1 MKRLLPILLCSLLL
15 SGLRNATAQEASKT
29 WTLQECLDYA
39 YQNNIQVRQSRN
51 NQLSGIEDTK
61 QAKAALFPS
70 LVASTTQSYTNYPS
84 SEVTDNNSYTGT
96 YGITAGMTIFEG
108 GKLRT
113 EVKRQKVQ
121 NQMDA
126 LSVEESVNDIRIA
139 IVQAYMQCLYA
150 ADAVRINRSTAEAS
164 KAQRDR
170 AEEMLRTGSIS
181 RVDFAQLQSQY
192 SSDEYQIVVAGS
204 TLDNYKLQLKQLL
217 ELDIMEEMNPAVPG
231 VKEENV
237 LKALPPKNEVYETAL
252 KVMPQIR
259 RGELGIEA
267 AKLEEKSARAGFFP
281 SISGGWNFSE
291 EHFMENTKSWL
302 SQGKLRVGWGE
313 IGNQTIPAGAYLSQ
327 YSNGHPSMWYAQY
340 YMFGN
345 TNPTLFAS
353 RSQVGNPNLK
363 WETTRQLDLGLDLAF
378 LEGSLRFT
386 FDYYSRDTKDML
398 VQVPNPA
405 SMGFPN
411 TPWVNAGSISNK
423 GFEVSIGYDGKVGN
437 DFKYH
442 INGNVSTYKN
452 KIKDLGSEANIPGK
466 EVHLGY
472 YTYTMTE
479 VGKPLGYYYGYKT
492 DGVFQTQQEIDNYQN
507 NGQVVMPNAKPGDL
521 KFVDLNKDGKLGDED
536 RTMIGNPHPD
546 FTFGL
551 TLGAEYKGFDFS
563 AFFQGSVGNDLLN
576 IVKYDIYGGVGWYNA
591 PKDILTTFWNGPG
604 STNENFAIDA
614 DSRLNREMSEW
625 YVEDGSYVRLKNLTI
640 GYTLPSSITR
650 KITLNNLRIFVAA
663 QNLFTITG
671 YSGLD
676 PEIGEFNQNP
686 IYKGIDMGYYPQ
698 ARTFMFGISMK
709 L

>member
-70 LVASTTQSYTNYPS
+70 LVAATTQSYTNYPS

-281 SISGGWNFSE
+281 SIS
-291 EHFMENTKSWL
+291 L
-302 SQGKLRVGWGE
+302 SASVGTGHM
-313 IGNQTIPAGAYLSQ
+313 
-327 YSNGHPSMWYAQY
+327 SN
-340 YMFGN
+340 
-345 TNPTLFAS
+345 
-353 RSQVGNPNLK
+353 
-363 WETTRQLDLGLDLAF
+363 
-378 LEGSLRFT
+378 
-386 FDYYSRDTKDML
+386 
-398 VQVPNPA
+398 
-405 SMGFPN
+405 
-411 TPWVNAGSISNK
+411 
-423 GFEVSIGYDGKVGN
+423 N
-437 DFKYH
+437 DFESGSQ
-442 INGNVSTYKN
+442 IWNRFNENV
-452 KIKDLGSEANIPGK
+452 
-466 EVHLGY
+466 
-472 YTYTMTE
+472 
-479 VGKPLGYYYGYKT
+479 
-492 DGVFQTQQEIDNYQN
+492 
-507 NGQVVMPNAKPGDL
+507 
-521 KFVDLNKDGKLGDED
+521 
-536 RTMIGNPHPD
+536 
-546 FTFGL
+546 GL
-551 TLGAEYKGFDFS
+551 TLNIPIFSNRKNRTAVNKAKIALNDSYLEWTSLQKELLRNVESAYLDAVSAQAQYLSAREKEKYARESYELTSEQFRVGVKNTVELITAQNEYS
-563 AFFQGSVGNDLLN
+563 AAQQQVLQAKYLTLLSIELLN
-576 IVKYDIYGGVGWYNA
+576 IYQGLPASDIY
-591 PKDILTTFWNGPG
+591 
-604 STNENFAIDA
+604 
-614 DSRLNREMSEW
+614 
-625 YVEDGSYVRLKNLTI
+625 
-640 GYTLPSSITR
+640 
-650 KITLNNLRIFVAA
+650 
-663 QNLFTITG
+663 
-671 YSGLD
+671 
-676 PEIGEFNQNP
+676 
-686 IYKGIDMGYYPQ
+686 
-698 ARTFMFGISMK
+698 
-709 L
+709 

>member
-267 AKLEEKSARAGFFP
+267 AKLEEKSVRAGFFP
-281 SISGGWNFSE
+281 SIS
-291 EHFMENTKSWL
+291 L
-302 SQGKLRVGWGE
+302 SASVGTGHM
-313 IGNQTIPAGAYLSQ
+313 
-327 YSNGHPSMWYAQY
+327 SN
-340 YMFGN
+340 
-345 TNPTLFAS
+345 
-353 RSQVGNPNLK
+353 
-363 WETTRQLDLGLDLAF
+363 
-378 LEGSLRFT
+378 
-386 FDYYSRDTKDML
+386 
-398 VQVPNPA
+398 
-405 SMGFPN
+405 
-411 TPWVNAGSISNK
+411 
-423 GFEVSIGYDGKVGN
+423 N
-437 DFKYH
+437 DFESGSQ
-442 INGNVSTYKN
+442 IWNRFNENV
-452 KIKDLGSEANIPGK
+452 
-466 EVHLGY
+466 
-472 YTYTMTE
+472 
-479 VGKPLGYYYGYKT
+479 
-492 DGVFQTQQEIDNYQN
+492 
-507 NGQVVMPNAKPGDL
+507 
-521 KFVDLNKDGKLGDED
+521 
-536 RTMIGNPHPD
+536 
-546 FTFGL
+546 GL
-551 TLGAEYKGFDFS
+551 TLNIPIFSNRKNRTAVNKAKIALNDSYLEWTSLQKELLRNVESAYLDAVSAQAQYLSAREKEKYARESYELTSEQFRVGVKNTVELITAQNEYS
-563 AFFQGSVGNDLLN
+563 AAQQQVLQAKYLTLLSIELLN
-576 IVKYDIYGGVGWYNA
+576 IYQGLPASDIY
-591 PKDILTTFWNGPG
+591 
-604 STNENFAIDA
+604 
-614 DSRLNREMSEW
+614 
-625 YVEDGSYVRLKNLTI
+625 
-640 GYTLPSSITR
+640 
-650 KITLNNLRIFVAA
+650 
-663 QNLFTITG
+663 
-671 YSGLD
+671 
-676 PEIGEFNQNP
+676 
-686 IYKGIDMGYYPQ
+686 
-698 ARTFMFGISMK
+698 
-709 L
+709 

>member
-281 SISGGWNFSE
+281 SIS
-291 EHFMENTKSWL
+291 L
-302 SQGKLRVGWGE
+302 SASVGTGHM
-313 IGNQTIPAGAYLSQ
+313 
-327 YSNGHPSMWYAQY
+327 SN
-340 YMFGN
+340 
-345 TNPTLFAS
+345 
-353 RSQVGNPNLK
+353 
-363 WETTRQLDLGLDLAF
+363 
-378 LEGSLRFT
+378 
-386 FDYYSRDTKDML
+386 
-398 VQVPNPA
+398 
-405 SMGFPN
+405 
-411 TPWVNAGSISNK
+411 
-423 GFEVSIGYDGKVGN
+423 N
-437 DFKYH
+437 DFESGSQ
-442 INGNVSTYKN
+442 IWNRFNENV
-452 KIKDLGSEANIPGK
+452 
-466 EVHLGY
+466 
-472 YTYTMTE
+472 
-479 VGKPLGYYYGYKT
+479 
-492 DGVFQTQQEIDNYQN
+492 
-507 NGQVVMPNAKPGDL
+507 
-521 KFVDLNKDGKLGDED
+521 
-536 RTMIGNPHPD
+536 
-546 FTFGL
+546 GL
-551 TLGAEYKGFDFS
+551 TLNIPIFSNRKNRTAVNKAKIALNDSYLEWTSLQKELLRNVESAYLDAVSAPAKYLSARAKEKYARESYELTSEQFRVGVKNTVELITAQNEYS
-563 AFFQGSVGNDLLN
+563 AAQQQVLQAKYLTLLSIELLN
-576 IVKYDIYGGVGWYNA
+576 IYQGLPASDIY
-591 PKDILTTFWNGPG
+591 
-604 STNENFAIDA
+604 
-614 DSRLNREMSEW
+614 
-625 YVEDGSYVRLKNLTI
+625 
-640 GYTLPSSITR
+640 
-650 KITLNNLRIFVAA
+650 
-663 QNLFTITG
+663 
-671 YSGLD
+671 
-676 PEIGEFNQNP
+676 
-686 IYKGIDMGYYPQ
+686 
-698 ARTFMFGISMK
+698 
-709 L
+709 

>member
-237 LKALPPKNEVYETAL
+237 LKALPPKNEAYETAL

-281 SISGGWNFSE
+281 SIS
-291 EHFMENTKSWL
+291 L
-302 SQGKLRVGWGE
+302 SASVGTGHM
-313 IGNQTIPAGAYLSQ
+313 
-327 YSNGHPSMWYAQY
+327 SN
-340 YMFGN
+340 
-345 TNPTLFAS
+345 
-353 RSQVGNPNLK
+353 
-363 WETTRQLDLGLDLAF
+363 
-378 LEGSLRFT
+378 
-386 FDYYSRDTKDML
+386 
-398 VQVPNPA
+398 
-405 SMGFPN
+405 
-411 TPWVNAGSISNK
+411 
-423 GFEVSIGYDGKVGN
+423 N
-437 DFKYH
+437 DFESGSQ
-442 INGNVSTYKN
+442 IWNRFNENV
-452 KIKDLGSEANIPGK
+452 
-466 EVHLGY
+466 
-472 YTYTMTE
+472 
-479 VGKPLGYYYGYKT
+479 
-492 DGVFQTQQEIDNYQN
+492 
-507 NGQVVMPNAKPGDL
+507 
-521 KFVDLNKDGKLGDED
+521 
-536 RTMIGNPHPD
+536 
-546 FTFGL
+546 GL
-551 TLGAEYKGFDFS
+551 TLNIPIFSNRKNRTAVNKAKIALNDSYLEWTSLQKELLRNVESAYLDAVSAQAQYLSAREKEKYARESYELTSEQFRVGVKNTVELITAQNEYS
-563 AFFQGSVGNDLLN
+563 AAQQQVLQAKYLTLLSIELLN
-576 IVKYDIYGGVGWYNA
+576 IYQGLPASDIY
-591 PKDILTTFWNGPG
+591 
-604 STNENFAIDA
+604 
-614 DSRLNREMSEW
+614 
-625 YVEDGSYVRLKNLTI
+625 
-640 GYTLPSSITR
+640 
-650 KITLNNLRIFVAA
+650 
-663 QNLFTITG
+663 
-671 YSGLD
+671 
-676 PEIGEFNQNP
+676 
-686 IYKGIDMGYYPQ
+686 
-698 ARTFMFGISMK
+698 
-709 L
+709 

>member
-150 ADAVRINRSTAEAS
+150 ADGVRINRNTAEAS

-267 AKLEEKSARAGFFP
+267 AKLEEKSARAGFLP
-281 SISGGWNFSE
+281 SIS
-291 EHFMENTKSWL
+291 L
-302 SQGKLRVGWGE
+302 SASVGTGHM
-313 IGNQTIPAGAYLSQ
+313 
-327 YSNGHPSMWYAQY
+327 SN
-340 YMFGN
+340 
-345 TNPTLFAS
+345 
-353 RSQVGNPNLK
+353 
-363 WETTRQLDLGLDLAF
+363 
-378 LEGSLRFT
+378 
-386 FDYYSRDTKDML
+386 
-398 VQVPNPA
+398 
-405 SMGFPN
+405 
-411 TPWVNAGSISNK
+411 
-423 GFEVSIGYDGKVGN
+423 N
-437 DFKYH
+437 DFESGSQ
-442 INGNVSTYKN
+442 IWNRFNENV
-452 KIKDLGSEANIPGK
+452 
-466 EVHLGY
+466 
-472 YTYTMTE
+472 
-479 VGKPLGYYYGYKT
+479 
-492 DGVFQTQQEIDNYQN
+492 
-507 NGQVVMPNAKPGDL
+507 
-521 KFVDLNKDGKLGDED
+521 
-536 RTMIGNPHPD
+536 
-546 FTFGL
+546 GL
-551 TLGAEYKGFDFS
+551 TLNIPIFSNRKNRTAVNKAKIALNDSYLEWTSLQKELLRNVESAYLDAVSAQAQYLSAREKEKYARESYELTSEQFRVGVKNTVELITAQNEYS
-563 AFFQGSVGNDLLN
+563 AAQQQVLQAKYLTLLSIELLN
-576 IVKYDIYGGVGWYNA
+576 IYQGLPASDIY
-591 PKDILTTFWNGPG
+591 
-604 STNENFAIDA
+604 
-614 DSRLNREMSEW
+614 
-625 YVEDGSYVRLKNLTI
+625 
-640 GYTLPSSITR
+640 
-650 KITLNNLRIFVAA
+650 
-663 QNLFTITG
+663 
-671 YSGLD
+671 
-676 PEIGEFNQNP
+676 
-686 IYKGIDMGYYPQ
+686 
-698 ARTFMFGISMK
+698 
-709 L
+709 

>member
-170 AEEMLRTGSIS
+170 AEEMLRAGSIS

-192 SSDEYQIVVAGS
+192 SSDEYQVVVASS

-237 LKALPPKNEVYETAL
+237 LKALPSKDEVYATAL

-281 SISGGWNFSE
+281 SIS
-291 EHFMENTKSWL
+291 L
-302 SQGKLRVGWGE
+302 SASVGTGHM
-313 IGNQTIPAGAYLSQ
+313 
-327 YSNGHPSMWYAQY
+327 SN
-340 YMFGN
+340 
-345 TNPTLFAS
+345 
-353 RSQVGNPNLK
+353 
-363 WETTRQLDLGLDLAF
+363 
-378 LEGSLRFT
+378 
-386 FDYYSRDTKDML
+386 
-398 VQVPNPA
+398 
-405 SMGFPN
+405 
-411 TPWVNAGSISNK
+411 
-423 GFEVSIGYDGKVGN
+423 N
-437 DFKYH
+437 DFESGSQ
-442 INGNVSTYKN
+442 IWNRFNENV
-452 KIKDLGSEANIPGK
+452 
-466 EVHLGY
+466 
-472 YTYTMTE
+472 
-479 VGKPLGYYYGYKT
+479 
-492 DGVFQTQQEIDNYQN
+492 
-507 NGQVVMPNAKPGDL
+507 
-521 KFVDLNKDGKLGDED
+521 
-536 RTMIGNPHPD
+536 
-546 FTFGL
+546 GL
-551 TLGAEYKGFDFS
+551 TLNIPIFSNRKNRTAVNKAKIALNDSYLEWTSLQKELLRNVESAYLDAVSAQAQYLSAREKEKYARESYELTSEQFRVGVKNTVELITAQNEYS
-563 AFFQGSVGNDLLN
+563 AAQQQVLQAKYLTLLSIELLN
-576 IVKYDIYGGVGWYNA
+576 IYQGIPASDIY
-591 PKDILTTFWNGPG
+591 
-604 STNENFAIDA
+604 
-614 DSRLNREMSEW
+614 
-625 YVEDGSYVRLKNLTI
+625 
-640 GYTLPSSITR
+640 
-650 KITLNNLRIFVAA
+650 
-663 QNLFTITG
+663 
-671 YSGLD
+671 
-676 PEIGEFNQNP
+676 
-686 IYKGIDMGYYPQ
+686 
-698 ARTFMFGISMK
+698 
-709 L
+709 

>member
-139 IVQAYMQCLYA
+139 IVQAYTQCLYA

-281 SISGGWNFSE
+281 SIS
-291 EHFMENTKSWL
+291 L
-302 SQGKLRVGWGE
+302 SASVGTGHM
-313 IGNQTIPAGAYLSQ
+313 
-327 YSNGHPSMWYAQY
+327 SN
-340 YMFGN
+340 
-345 TNPTLFAS
+345 
-353 RSQVGNPNLK
+353 
-363 WETTRQLDLGLDLAF
+363 
-378 LEGSLRFT
+378 
-386 FDYYSRDTKDML
+386 
-398 VQVPNPA
+398 
-405 SMGFPN
+405 
-411 TPWVNAGSISNK
+411 
-423 GFEVSIGYDGKVGN
+423 N
-437 DFKYH
+437 DFESGSQ
-442 INGNVSTYKN
+442 IWNRFNENV
-452 KIKDLGSEANIPGK
+452 
-466 EVHLGY
+466 
-472 YTYTMTE
+472 
-479 VGKPLGYYYGYKT
+479 
-492 DGVFQTQQEIDNYQN
+492 
-507 NGQVVMPNAKPGDL
+507 
-521 KFVDLNKDGKLGDED
+521 
-536 RTMIGNPHPD
+536 
-546 FTFGL
+546 GL
-551 TLGAEYKGFDFS
+551 TLNIPIFSNRKNRTAVNKAKIALNDSYLEWTSLQKELLRNVESAYLDAVSAQAQYLSAREKEKYARESYELTSEQFRVGVKNTVELITAQNEYS
-563 AFFQGSVGNDLLN
+563 AAQQQVLQAKYLTLLSIELLN
-576 IVKYDIYGGVGWYNA
+576 IYQGLPASDIY
-591 PKDILTTFWNGPG
+591 
-604 STNENFAIDA
+604 
-614 DSRLNREMSEW
+614 
-625 YVEDGSYVRLKNLTI
+625 
-640 GYTLPSSITR
+640 
-650 KITLNNLRIFVAA
+650 
-663 QNLFTITG
+663 
-671 YSGLD
+671 
-676 PEIGEFNQNP
+676 
-686 IYKGIDMGYYPQ
+686 
-698 ARTFMFGISMK
+698 
-709 L
+709 

>member
-281 SISGGWNFSE
+281 SIS
-291 EHFMENTKSWL
+291 L
-302 SQGKLRVGWGE
+302 SASVGTGHM
-313 IGNQTIPAGAYLSQ
+313 
-327 YSNGHPSMWYAQY
+327 SN
-340 YMFGN
+340 
-345 TNPTLFAS
+345 
-353 RSQVGNPNLK
+353 
-363 WETTRQLDLGLDLAF
+363 
-378 LEGSLRFT
+378 
-386 FDYYSRDTKDML
+386 
-398 VQVPNPA
+398 
-405 SMGFPN
+405 
-411 TPWVNAGSISNK
+411 
-423 GFEVSIGYDGKVGN
+423 N
-437 DFKYH
+437 DFESGSQ
-442 INGNVSTYKN
+442 IWNRFNENV
-452 KIKDLGSEANIPGK
+452 
-466 EVHLGY
+466 
-472 YTYTMTE
+472 
-479 VGKPLGYYYGYKT
+479 
-492 DGVFQTQQEIDNYQN
+492 
-507 NGQVVMPNAKPGDL
+507 
-521 KFVDLNKDGKLGDED
+521 
-536 RTMIGNPHPD
+536 
-546 FTFGL
+546 GL
-551 TLGAEYKGFDFS
+551 TLNIPIFSNRKNRTAVNKAKIALNDSYLEWTSLQKELLRNVESAYLDAVSAQAQYLSAREKEKYARESYELTSEQIRVGVKNTVELITAQNEYS
-563 AFFQGSVGNDLLN
+563 AAQQQVLQAKYLTLLSIELLN
-576 IVKYDIYGGVGWYNA
+576 IYQGLPASDIY
-591 PKDILTTFWNGPG
+591 
-604 STNENFAIDA
+604 
-614 DSRLNREMSEW
+614 
-625 YVEDGSYVRLKNLTI
+625 
-640 GYTLPSSITR
+640 
-650 KITLNNLRIFVAA
+650 
-663 QNLFTITG
+663 
-671 YSGLD
+671 
-676 PEIGEFNQNP
+676 
-686 IYKGIDMGYYPQ
+686 
-698 ARTFMFGISMK
+698 
-709 L
+709 

>member
-150 ADAVRINRSTAEAS
+150 ADAVRINRNTAEAS

-281 SISGGWNFSE
+281 SIS
-291 EHFMENTKSWL
+291 L
-302 SQGKLRVGWGE
+302 SASVGTGHM
-313 IGNQTIPAGAYLSQ
+313 
-327 YSNGHPSMWYAQY
+327 SN
-340 YMFGN
+340 
-345 TNPTLFAS
+345 
-353 RSQVGNPNLK
+353 
-363 WETTRQLDLGLDLAF
+363 
-378 LEGSLRFT
+378 
-386 FDYYSRDTKDML
+386 
-398 VQVPNPA
+398 
-405 SMGFPN
+405 
-411 TPWVNAGSISNK
+411 
-423 GFEVSIGYDGKVGN
+423 N
-437 DFKYH
+437 DFESGSQ
-442 INGNVSTYKN
+442 IWNRFNENV
-452 KIKDLGSEANIPGK
+452 
-466 EVHLGY
+466 
-472 YTYTMTE
+472 
-479 VGKPLGYYYGYKT
+479 
-492 DGVFQTQQEIDNYQN
+492 
-507 NGQVVMPNAKPGDL
+507 
-521 KFVDLNKDGKLGDED
+521 
-536 RTMIGNPHPD
+536 
-546 FTFGL
+546 GL
-551 TLGAEYKGFDFS
+551 TLNIPIFSNRKNRTAVNKAKIALNDSYLEWTSLQKELLRNVESAYLDAVSAQAQYLSAREKEKYARESYELTSEQFRVGVKNTVELITAQNEYS
-563 AFFQGSVGNDLLN
+563 AAQQQVLQAKYLTLLSIELLN
-576 IVKYDIYGGVGWYNA
+576 IYQGLPASDIY
-591 PKDILTTFWNGPG
+591 
-604 STNENFAIDA
+604 
-614 DSRLNREMSEW
+614 
-625 YVEDGSYVRLKNLTI
+625 
-640 GYTLPSSITR
+640 
-650 KITLNNLRIFVAA
+650 
-663 QNLFTITG
+663 
-671 YSGLD
+671 
-676 PEIGEFNQNP
+676 
-686 IYKGIDMGYYPQ
+686 
-698 ARTFMFGISMK
+698 
-709 L
+709 

>member
-281 SISGGWNFSE
+281 SIS
-291 EHFMENTKSWL
+291 L
-302 SQGKLRVGWGE
+302 SASVGTGHM
-313 IGNQTIPAGAYLSQ
+313 
-327 YSNGHPSMWYAQY
+327 SN
-340 YMFGN
+340 
-345 TNPTLFAS
+345 
-353 RSQVGNPNLK
+353 
-363 WETTRQLDLGLDLAF
+363 
-378 LEGSLRFT
+378 
-386 FDYYSRDTKDML
+386 
-398 VQVPNPA
+398 
-405 SMGFPN
+405 
-411 TPWVNAGSISNK
+411 
-423 GFEVSIGYDGKVGN
+423 N
-437 DFKYH
+437 DFESGSQ
-442 INGNVSTYKN
+442 IWNRFNENV
-452 KIKDLGSEANIPGK
+452 
-466 EVHLGY
+466 
-472 YTYTMTE
+472 
-479 VGKPLGYYYGYKT
+479 
-492 DGVFQTQQEIDNYQN
+492 
-507 NGQVVMPNAKPGDL
+507 
-521 KFVDLNKDGKLGDED
+521 
-536 RTMIGNPHPD
+536 
-546 FTFGL
+546 GL
-551 TLGAEYKGFDFS
+551 TLNIPIFSNRKNRTAVNKAKIALNDSYLEWTSLQKELLRNVESAYLDAVSAQAQYLSARETEKYARESYELTSEQFRVGVKNTVELITAQNEYS
-563 AFFQGSVGNDLLN
+563 AAQQQVLQAKYLTLLSIELLN
-576 IVKYDIYGGVGWYNA
+576 IYQGLPASDIY
-591 PKDILTTFWNGPG
+591 
-604 STNENFAIDA
+604 
-614 DSRLNREMSEW
+614 
-625 YVEDGSYVRLKNLTI
+625 
-640 GYTLPSSITR
+640 
-650 KITLNNLRIFVAA
+650 
-663 QNLFTITG
+663 
-671 YSGLD
+671 
-676 PEIGEFNQNP
+676 
-686 IYKGIDMGYYPQ
+686 
-698 ARTFMFGISMK
+698 
-709 L
+709 

>member
-281 SISGGWNFSE
+281 SIS
-291 EHFMENTKSWL
+291 L
-302 SQGKLRVGWGE
+302 SASVGTGHM
-313 IGNQTIPAGAYLSQ
+313 
-327 YSNGHPSMWYAQY
+327 SN
-340 YMFGN
+340 
-345 TNPTLFAS
+345 
-353 RSQVGNPNLK
+353 
-363 WETTRQLDLGLDLAF
+363 
-378 LEGSLRFT
+378 
-386 FDYYSRDTKDML
+386 
-398 VQVPNPA
+398 
-405 SMGFPN
+405 
-411 TPWVNAGSISNK
+411 
-423 GFEVSIGYDGKVGN
+423 N
-437 DFKYH
+437 DFESGSQ
-442 INGNVSTYKN
+442 IWNRFNENV
-452 KIKDLGSEANIPGK
+452 
-466 EVHLGY
+466 
-472 YTYTMTE
+472 
-479 VGKPLGYYYGYKT
+479 
-492 DGVFQTQQEIDNYQN
+492 
-507 NGQVVMPNAKPGDL
+507 
-521 KFVDLNKDGKLGDED
+521 
-536 RTMIGNPHPD
+536 
-546 FTFGL
+546 GL
-551 TLGAEYKGFDFS
+551 TLNIPIFS
-563 AFFQGSVGNDLLN
+563 NRKNRTAVNKAKIALNDSYLEWTSLQKELLRN
-576 IVKYDIYGGVGWYNA
+576 VESAY
-591 PKDILTTFWNGPG
+591 L
-604 STNENFAIDA
+604 DA
-614 DSRLNREMSEW
+614 VSAQAQYLSAREKE
-625 YVEDGSYVRLKNLTI
+625 T
-640 GYTLPSSITR
+640 
-650 KITLNNLRIFVAA
+650 
-663 QNLFTITG
+663 
-671 YSGLD
+671 
-676 PEIGEFNQNP
+676 
-686 IYKGIDMGYYPQ
+686 
-698 ARTFMFGISMK
+698 
-709 L
+709 

>member
-170 AEEMLRTGSIS
+170 AEEMLRAGSIS
-181 RVDFAQLQSQY
+181 RVDFSLLQSQY
-192 SSDEYQIVVAGS
+192 SSDEYQVVVASS

-237 LKALPPKNEVYETAL
+237 LKALPSKDEVYATAL

-281 SISGGWNFSE
+281 SIS
-291 EHFMENTKSWL
+291 L
-302 SQGKLRVGWGE
+302 SASVGTGHM
-313 IGNQTIPAGAYLSQ
+313 
-327 YSNGHPSMWYAQY
+327 SN
-340 YMFGN
+340 
-345 TNPTLFAS
+345 
-353 RSQVGNPNLK
+353 
-363 WETTRQLDLGLDLAF
+363 
-378 LEGSLRFT
+378 
-386 FDYYSRDTKDML
+386 
-398 VQVPNPA
+398 
-405 SMGFPN
+405 
-411 TPWVNAGSISNK
+411 
-423 GFEVSIGYDGKVGN
+423 N
-437 DFKYH
+437 DFESGSQ
-442 INGNVSTYKN
+442 IWNRFNENV
-452 KIKDLGSEANIPGK
+452 
-466 EVHLGY
+466 
-472 YTYTMTE
+472 
-479 VGKPLGYYYGYKT
+479 
-492 DGVFQTQQEIDNYQN
+492 
-507 NGQVVMPNAKPGDL
+507 
-521 KFVDLNKDGKLGDED
+521 
-536 RTMIGNPHPD
+536 
-546 FTFGL
+546 GL
-551 TLGAEYKGFDFS
+551 TLNIPIFSNRKNRTAVNKAKIALNDSYLEWTSLQKELLRNVESAYLDAVSAQAQYLSAREKEKYARESYELTSEQFRVGVKNTVELITAQNEYS
-563 AFFQGSVGNDLLN
+563 AAQQQVLQAKYLTLLSIELLN
-576 IVKYDIYGGVGWYNA
+576 IYQGLPASDIY
-591 PKDILTTFWNGPG
+591 
-604 STNENFAIDA
+604 
-614 DSRLNREMSEW
+614 
-625 YVEDGSYVRLKNLTI
+625 
-640 GYTLPSSITR
+640 
-650 KITLNNLRIFVAA
+650 
-663 QNLFTITG
+663 
-671 YSGLD
+671 
-676 PEIGEFNQNP
+676 
-686 IYKGIDMGYYPQ
+686 
-698 ARTFMFGISMK
+698 
-709 L
+709 

>member
-108 GKLRT
+108 DKLRT

-281 SISGGWNFSE
+281 SIS
-291 EHFMENTKSWL
+291 L
-302 SQGKLRVGWGE
+302 SASVGTGHM
-313 IGNQTIPAGAYLSQ
+313 
-327 YSNGHPSMWYAQY
+327 SN
-340 YMFGN
+340 
-345 TNPTLFAS
+345 
-353 RSQVGNPNLK
+353 
-363 WETTRQLDLGLDLAF
+363 
-378 LEGSLRFT
+378 
-386 FDYYSRDTKDML
+386 
-398 VQVPNPA
+398 
-405 SMGFPN
+405 
-411 TPWVNAGSISNK
+411 
-423 GFEVSIGYDGKVGN
+423 N
-437 DFKYH
+437 DFESGSQ
-442 INGNVSTYKN
+442 IWNRFNENV
-452 KIKDLGSEANIPGK
+452 
-466 EVHLGY
+466 
-472 YTYTMTE
+472 
-479 VGKPLGYYYGYKT
+479 
-492 DGVFQTQQEIDNYQN
+492 
-507 NGQVVMPNAKPGDL
+507 
-521 KFVDLNKDGKLGDED
+521 
-536 RTMIGNPHPD
+536 
-546 FTFGL
+546 GL
-551 TLGAEYKGFDFS
+551 TLNIPIFSNRKNRTAVNKAKIALNDSYLEWTSLQKELLRNVESAYLDAVSAQAQYLSAREKEKYARESYELTSEQFRVGVKNTVELITAQNEYS
-563 AFFQGSVGNDLLN
+563 AAQQQVLQAKYLTLLSIELLN
-576 IVKYDIYGGVGWYNA
+576 IYQGLPASDIY
-591 PKDILTTFWNGPG
+591 
-604 STNENFAIDA
+604 
-614 DSRLNREMSEW
+614 
-625 YVEDGSYVRLKNLTI
+625 
-640 GYTLPSSITR
+640 
-650 KITLNNLRIFVAA
+650 
-663 QNLFTITG
+663 
-671 YSGLD
+671 
-676 PEIGEFNQNP
+676 
-686 IYKGIDMGYYPQ
+686 
-698 ARTFMFGISMK
+698 
-709 L
+709 

>member
-170 AEEMLRTGSIS
+170 AEEMLRAGSIS

-281 SISGGWNFSE
+281 SIS
-291 EHFMENTKSWL
+291 L
-302 SQGKLRVGWGE
+302 SASVGTGHM
-313 IGNQTIPAGAYLSQ
+313 
-327 YSNGHPSMWYAQY
+327 SN
-340 YMFGN
+340 
-345 TNPTLFAS
+345 
-353 RSQVGNPNLK
+353 
-363 WETTRQLDLGLDLAF
+363 
-378 LEGSLRFT
+378 
-386 FDYYSRDTKDML
+386 
-398 VQVPNPA
+398 
-405 SMGFPN
+405 
-411 TPWVNAGSISNK
+411 
-423 GFEVSIGYDGKVGN
+423 N
-437 DFKYH
+437 DFESGSQ
-442 INGNVSTYKN
+442 IWNRFNENV
-452 KIKDLGSEANIPGK
+452 
-466 EVHLGY
+466 
-472 YTYTMTE
+472 
-479 VGKPLGYYYGYKT
+479 
-492 DGVFQTQQEIDNYQN
+492 
-507 NGQVVMPNAKPGDL
+507 
-521 KFVDLNKDGKLGDED
+521 
-536 RTMIGNPHPD
+536 
-546 FTFGL
+546 GL
-551 TLGAEYKGFDFS
+551 TLNIPIFSNRKNRTAVNKAKIALNDSYLEWTSLQKELLRNVESAYLDAVSAQAQYLSAREKEKYARESYELTSEQFRVGVKNTVELITAQNEYS
-563 AFFQGSVGNDLLN
+563 AAQQQVLQAKYLTLLSIELLN
-576 IVKYDIYGGVGWYNA
+576 IYQGLPASDIY
-591 PKDILTTFWNGPG
+591 
-604 STNENFAIDA
+604 
-614 DSRLNREMSEW
+614 
-625 YVEDGSYVRLKNLTI
+625 
-640 GYTLPSSITR
+640 
-650 KITLNNLRIFVAA
+650 
-663 QNLFTITG
+663 
-671 YSGLD
+671 
-676 PEIGEFNQNP
+676 
-686 IYKGIDMGYYPQ
+686 
-698 ARTFMFGISMK
+698 
-709 L
+709 

>member
-15 SGLRNATAQEASKT
+15 SGLRNATAQEASKI

-281 SISGGWNFSE
+281 SIS
-291 EHFMENTKSWL
+291 L
-302 SQGKLRVGWGE
+302 SASVGTGHM
-313 IGNQTIPAGAYLSQ
+313 
-327 YSNGHPSMWYAQY
+327 SN
-340 YMFGN
+340 
-345 TNPTLFAS
+345 
-353 RSQVGNPNLK
+353 
-363 WETTRQLDLGLDLAF
+363 
-378 LEGSLRFT
+378 
-386 FDYYSRDTKDML
+386 
-398 VQVPNPA
+398 
-405 SMGFPN
+405 
-411 TPWVNAGSISNK
+411 
-423 GFEVSIGYDGKVGN
+423 N
-437 DFKYH
+437 DFESGSQ
-442 INGNVSTYKN
+442 IWNRFNENV
-452 KIKDLGSEANIPGK
+452 
-466 EVHLGY
+466 
-472 YTYTMTE
+472 
-479 VGKPLGYYYGYKT
+479 
-492 DGVFQTQQEIDNYQN
+492 
-507 NGQVVMPNAKPGDL
+507 
-521 KFVDLNKDGKLGDED
+521 
-536 RTMIGNPHPD
+536 
-546 FTFGL
+546 GL
-551 TLGAEYKGFDFS
+551 TLNIPIFSNRKNRTAVNKAKIALNDSYLEWTSLQKELLRNVESAYLDAVSAQAQYLSAREKEKYARESYELTSEQFRVGVKNTVELITAQNEYS
-563 AFFQGSVGNDLLN
+563 AAQQQVLQAKYLTLLSIELLN
-576 IVKYDIYGGVGWYNA
+576 IYQGLPASDIY
-591 PKDILTTFWNGPG
+591 
-604 STNENFAIDA
+604 
-614 DSRLNREMSEW
+614 
-625 YVEDGSYVRLKNLTI
+625 
-640 GYTLPSSITR
+640 
-650 KITLNNLRIFVAA
+650 
-663 QNLFTITG
+663 
-671 YSGLD
+671 
-676 PEIGEFNQNP
+676 
-686 IYKGIDMGYYPQ
+686 
-698 ARTFMFGISMK
+698 
-709 L
+709 

>member
-61 QAKAALFPS
+61 HAKAALFPS

-281 SISGGWNFSE
+281 SIS
-291 EHFMENTKSWL
+291 L
-302 SQGKLRVGWGE
+302 SASVGTGHM
-313 IGNQTIPAGAYLSQ
+313 
-327 YSNGHPSMWYAQY
+327 SN
-340 YMFGN
+340 
-345 TNPTLFAS
+345 
-353 RSQVGNPNLK
+353 
-363 WETTRQLDLGLDLAF
+363 
-378 LEGSLRFT
+378 
-386 FDYYSRDTKDML
+386 
-398 VQVPNPA
+398 
-405 SMGFPN
+405 
-411 TPWVNAGSISNK
+411 
-423 GFEVSIGYDGKVGN
+423 N
-437 DFKYH
+437 DFESGSQ
-442 INGNVSTYKN
+442 IWNRFNENV
-452 KIKDLGSEANIPGK
+452 
-466 EVHLGY
+466 
-472 YTYTMTE
+472 
-479 VGKPLGYYYGYKT
+479 
-492 DGVFQTQQEIDNYQN
+492 
-507 NGQVVMPNAKPGDL
+507 
-521 KFVDLNKDGKLGDED
+521 
-536 RTMIGNPHPD
+536 
-546 FTFGL
+546 GL
-551 TLGAEYKGFDFS
+551 TLNIPIFSNRKNRTAVNKAKIALNDSYLEWTSLQKELLRNVESAYLDAVSAQAQYLSAREKEKYARESYELTSEQFRVGVKNTVELITAQNEYS
-563 AFFQGSVGNDLLN
+563 AAQQQVLQAKYLTLLSIELLN
-576 IVKYDIYGGVGWYNA
+576 IYQGLPASDIY
-591 PKDILTTFWNGPG
+591 
-604 STNENFAIDA
+604 
-614 DSRLNREMSEW
+614 
-625 YVEDGSYVRLKNLTI
+625 
-640 GYTLPSSITR
+640 
-650 KITLNNLRIFVAA
+650 
-663 QNLFTITG
+663 
-671 YSGLD
+671 
-676 PEIGEFNQNP
+676 
-686 IYKGIDMGYYPQ
+686 
-698 ARTFMFGISMK
+698 
-709 L
+709 

>member
-170 AEEMLRTGSIS
+170 AEEMLRAGSIS
-181 RVDFAQLQSQY
+181 RVDFAQLQCQY
-192 SSDEYQIVVAGS
+192 SSDEYQVVVASS

-237 LKALPPKNEVYETAL
+237 LKALPSKDEVYATAL

-281 SISGGWNFSE
+281 SIS
-291 EHFMENTKSWL
+291 L
-302 SQGKLRVGWGE
+302 SASVGTGHM
-313 IGNQTIPAGAYLSQ
+313 
-327 YSNGHPSMWYAQY
+327 SN
-340 YMFGN
+340 
-345 TNPTLFAS
+345 
-353 RSQVGNPNLK
+353 
-363 WETTRQLDLGLDLAF
+363 
-378 LEGSLRFT
+378 
-386 FDYYSRDTKDML
+386 
-398 VQVPNPA
+398 
-405 SMGFPN
+405 
-411 TPWVNAGSISNK
+411 
-423 GFEVSIGYDGKVGN
+423 N
-437 DFKYH
+437 DFESGSQ
-442 INGNVSTYKN
+442 IWNRFNENV
-452 KIKDLGSEANIPGK
+452 
-466 EVHLGY
+466 
-472 YTYTMTE
+472 
-479 VGKPLGYYYGYKT
+479 
-492 DGVFQTQQEIDNYQN
+492 
-507 NGQVVMPNAKPGDL
+507 
-521 KFVDLNKDGKLGDED
+521 
-536 RTMIGNPHPD
+536 
-546 FTFGL
+546 GL
-551 TLGAEYKGFDFS
+551 TLNIPIFSNRKNRTAVNKAKIALNDSYLEWTSLQKELLRNVESAYLDAVSAQAQYLSAREKEKYARESYELTSEQFRVGVKNTVELITAQNEYS
-563 AFFQGSVGNDLLN
+563 AAQQQVLQAKYLTLLSIELLN
-576 IVKYDIYGGVGWYNA
+576 IYQGLPASDIY
-591 PKDILTTFWNGPG
+591 
-604 STNENFAIDA
+604 
-614 DSRLNREMSEW
+614 
-625 YVEDGSYVRLKNLTI
+625 
-640 GYTLPSSITR
+640 
-650 KITLNNLRIFVAA
+650 
-663 QNLFTITG
+663 
-671 YSGLD
+671 
-676 PEIGEFNQNP
+676 
-686 IYKGIDMGYYPQ
+686 
-698 ARTFMFGISMK
+698 
-709 L
+709 

>member
-281 SISGGWNFSE
+281 SIS
-291 EHFMENTKSWL
+291 L
-302 SQGKLRVGWGE
+302 SASVGTGHM
-313 IGNQTIPAGAYLSQ
+313 
-327 YSNGHPSMWYAQY
+327 SN
-340 YMFGN
+340 
-345 TNPTLFAS
+345 
-353 RSQVGNPNLK
+353 
-363 WETTRQLDLGLDLAF
+363 
-378 LEGSLRFT
+378 
-386 FDYYSRDTKDML
+386 
-398 VQVPNPA
+398 
-405 SMGFPN
+405 
-411 TPWVNAGSISNK
+411 
-423 GFEVSIGYDGKVGN
+423 N
-437 DFKYH
+437 DFESGSQ
-442 INGNVSTYKN
+442 IWNRFNENV
-452 KIKDLGSEANIPGK
+452 
-466 EVHLGY
+466 
-472 YTYTMTE
+472 
-479 VGKPLGYYYGYKT
+479 
-492 DGVFQTQQEIDNYQN
+492 
-507 NGQVVMPNAKPGDL
+507 
-521 KFVDLNKDGKLGDED
+521 
-536 RTMIGNPHPD
+536 
-546 FTFGL
+546 GL
-551 TLGAEYKGFDFS
+551 TLNIPIFSHRKNRTAVNKAKIALNDSYLEWTSLQKELLRNVESAYLDAVSAQAQYLSAREKEKYARESYELTSEQFRVGVKNTVELITAQNEYS
-563 AFFQGSVGNDLLN
+563 AAQQQVLQAKYLTLLSIELLN
-576 IVKYDIYGGVGWYNA
+576 IYQGLPASDIY
-591 PKDILTTFWNGPG
+591 
-604 STNENFAIDA
+604 
-614 DSRLNREMSEW
+614 
-625 YVEDGSYVRLKNLTI
+625 
-640 GYTLPSSITR
+640 
-650 KITLNNLRIFVAA
+650 
-663 QNLFTITG
+663 
-671 YSGLD
+671 
-676 PEIGEFNQNP
+676 
-686 IYKGIDMGYYPQ
+686 
-698 ARTFMFGISMK
+698 
-709 L
+709 

>member
-1 MKRLLPILLCSLLL
+1 MKRLLPILFCTALL
-15 SGLRNATAQEASKT
+15 GLRSAAAQEAPKT

-39 YQNNIQVRQSRN
+39 YENNIQVRQSRN

-170 AEEMLRTGSIS
+170 AEEMLRAGSIS

-192 SSDEYQIVVAGS
+192 SSDEYQVVVASS

-281 SISGGWNFSE
+281 SIS
-291 EHFMENTKSWL
+291 L
-302 SQGKLRVGWGE
+302 SASVGTGHM
-313 IGNQTIPAGAYLSQ
+313 
-327 YSNGHPSMWYAQY
+327 SN
-340 YMFGN
+340 
-345 TNPTLFAS
+345 
-353 RSQVGNPNLK
+353 
-363 WETTRQLDLGLDLAF
+363 
-378 LEGSLRFT
+378 
-386 FDYYSRDTKDML
+386 
-398 VQVPNPA
+398 
-405 SMGFPN
+405 
-411 TPWVNAGSISNK
+411 
-423 GFEVSIGYDGKVGN
+423 N
-437 DFKYH
+437 DFESGSQ
-442 INGNVSTYKN
+442 IWNRFNENV
-452 KIKDLGSEANIPGK
+452 
-466 EVHLGY
+466 
-472 YTYTMTE
+472 
-479 VGKPLGYYYGYKT
+479 
-492 DGVFQTQQEIDNYQN
+492 
-507 NGQVVMPNAKPGDL
+507 
-521 KFVDLNKDGKLGDED
+521 
-536 RTMIGNPHPD
+536 
-546 FTFGL
+546 GL
-551 TLGAEYKGFDFS
+551 TLNIPIFSNRKNRTAVNKAKIALNDSYLEWTSLQKELLRNVESAYLDAVSAQAQYLSAREKEKYARESYELTSEQFRVGVKNTVELITAQNEYS
-563 AFFQGSVGNDLLN
+563 AAQQQVLQAKYLTLLSIELLN
-576 IVKYDIYGGVGWYNA
+576 IYQGLPASDIY
-591 PKDILTTFWNGPG
+591 
-604 STNENFAIDA
+604 
-614 DSRLNREMSEW
+614 
-625 YVEDGSYVRLKNLTI
+625 
-640 GYTLPSSITR
+640 
-650 KITLNNLRIFVAA
+650 
-663 QNLFTITG
+663 
-671 YSGLD
+671 
-676 PEIGEFNQNP
+676 
-686 IYKGIDMGYYPQ
+686 
-698 ARTFMFGISMK
+698 
-709 L
+709 

>member
-1 MKRLLPILLCSLLL
+1 M
-15 SGLRNATAQEASKT
+15 
-29 WTLQECLDYA
+29 QECLDYA

-281 SISGGWNFSE
+281 SIS
-291 EHFMENTKSWL
+291 L
-302 SQGKLRVGWGE
+302 SASVGTGHM
-313 IGNQTIPAGAYLSQ
+313 
-327 YSNGHPSMWYAQY
+327 SN
-340 YMFGN
+340 
-345 TNPTLFAS
+345 
-353 RSQVGNPNLK
+353 
-363 WETTRQLDLGLDLAF
+363 
-378 LEGSLRFT
+378 
-386 FDYYSRDTKDML
+386 
-398 VQVPNPA
+398 
-405 SMGFPN
+405 
-411 TPWVNAGSISNK
+411 
-423 GFEVSIGYDGKVGN
+423 N
-437 DFKYH
+437 DFESGSQ
-442 INGNVSTYKN
+442 IWNRFNENV
-452 KIKDLGSEANIPGK
+452 
-466 EVHLGY
+466 
-472 YTYTMTE
+472 
-479 VGKPLGYYYGYKT
+479 
-492 DGVFQTQQEIDNYQN
+492 
-507 NGQVVMPNAKPGDL
+507 
-521 KFVDLNKDGKLGDED
+521 
-536 RTMIGNPHPD
+536 
-546 FTFGL
+546 GL
-551 TLGAEYKGFDFS
+551 TLNIPIFSNRKNRTAVNKAKIALNDSYLEWTSLQKELLRNVESAYLDAVSAQAQYLSAREKEKYARESYELTSEHFRVGVKNTVELITAQNEYS
-563 AFFQGSVGNDLLN
+563 AAQQQVLQAKYLTLLSIELLN
-576 IVKYDIYGGVGWYNA
+576 IYQGLPASDIY
-591 PKDILTTFWNGPG
+591 
-604 STNENFAIDA
+604 
-614 DSRLNREMSEW
+614 
-625 YVEDGSYVRLKNLTI
+625 
-640 GYTLPSSITR
+640 
-650 KITLNNLRIFVAA
+650 
-663 QNLFTITG
+663 
-671 YSGLD
+671 
-676 PEIGEFNQNP
+676 
-686 IYKGIDMGYYPQ
+686 
-698 ARTFMFGISMK
+698 
-709 L
+709 

>member
-39 YQNNIQVRQSRN
+39 YQKNIQVRQSRN

-237 LKALPPKNEVYETAL
+237 LKALPPKNDVYETAL

-281 SISGGWNFSE
+281 SIS
-291 EHFMENTKSWL
+291 L
-302 SQGKLRVGWGE
+302 SASVGTGHM
-313 IGNQTIPAGAYLSQ
+313 
-327 YSNGHPSMWYAQY
+327 SN
-340 YMFGN
+340 
-345 TNPTLFAS
+345 
-353 RSQVGNPNLK
+353 
-363 WETTRQLDLGLDLAF
+363 
-378 LEGSLRFT
+378 
-386 FDYYSRDTKDML
+386 
-398 VQVPNPA
+398 
-405 SMGFPN
+405 
-411 TPWVNAGSISNK
+411 
-423 GFEVSIGYDGKVGN
+423 N
-437 DFKYH
+437 DFESGSQ
-442 INGNVSTYKN
+442 IWNRFNENV
-452 KIKDLGSEANIPGK
+452 
-466 EVHLGY
+466 
-472 YTYTMTE
+472 
-479 VGKPLGYYYGYKT
+479 
-492 DGVFQTQQEIDNYQN
+492 
-507 NGQVVMPNAKPGDL
+507 
-521 KFVDLNKDGKLGDED
+521 
-536 RTMIGNPHPD
+536 
-546 FTFGL
+546 GL
-551 TLGAEYKGFDFS
+551 TLNIPIFSNRKNRTAVNKAKIALNDSYLEWTKKKKELLRNVESAYLDAVSAQAQYLSAREKEKYARESYELTSEQFRVGVKNTVELITAQNEYS
-563 AFFQGSVGNDLLN
+563 AAQQQVLQAKYLTLLSIELLN
-576 IVKYDIYGGVGWYNA
+576 IYQGLPASDIY
-591 PKDILTTFWNGPG
+591 
-604 STNENFAIDA
+604 
-614 DSRLNREMSEW
+614 
-625 YVEDGSYVRLKNLTI
+625 
-640 GYTLPSSITR
+640 
-650 KITLNNLRIFVAA
+650 
-663 QNLFTITG
+663 
-671 YSGLD
+671 
-676 PEIGEFNQNP
+676 
-686 IYKGIDMGYYPQ
+686 
-698 ARTFMFGISMK
+698 
-709 L
+709 

>member
-70 LVASTTQSYTNYPS
+70 LVASTMQSYTNYPS

-281 SISGGWNFSE
+281 SIS
-291 EHFMENTKSWL
+291 L
-302 SQGKLRVGWGE
+302 SASVGTGHM
-313 IGNQTIPAGAYLSQ
+313 
-327 YSNGHPSMWYAQY
+327 SN
-340 YMFGN
+340 
-345 TNPTLFAS
+345 
-353 RSQVGNPNLK
+353 
-363 WETTRQLDLGLDLAF
+363 
-378 LEGSLRFT
+378 
-386 FDYYSRDTKDML
+386 
-398 VQVPNPA
+398 
-405 SMGFPN
+405 
-411 TPWVNAGSISNK
+411 
-423 GFEVSIGYDGKVGN
+423 N
-437 DFKYH
+437 DFESGSQ
-442 INGNVSTYKN
+442 IWNRFNENV
-452 KIKDLGSEANIPGK
+452 
-466 EVHLGY
+466 
-472 YTYTMTE
+472 
-479 VGKPLGYYYGYKT
+479 
-492 DGVFQTQQEIDNYQN
+492 
-507 NGQVVMPNAKPGDL
+507 
-521 KFVDLNKDGKLGDED
+521 
-536 RTMIGNPHPD
+536 
-546 FTFGL
+546 GL
-551 TLGAEYKGFDFS
+551 TLNIPIFSNRKNRTAVNKAKIALNDSYLEWTSLQKELLRNVESAYLDAVSAQAQYLSAREKEKYARESYELTSEQFRVGVKNTVELITAQNEYS
-563 AFFQGSVGNDLLN
+563 AAQQQVLQAKYLTLLSIELLN
-576 IVKYDIYGGVGWYNA
+576 IYQGLPASDIY
-591 PKDILTTFWNGPG
+591 
-604 STNENFAIDA
+604 
-614 DSRLNREMSEW
+614 
-625 YVEDGSYVRLKNLTI
+625 
-640 GYTLPSSITR
+640 
-650 KITLNNLRIFVAA
+650 
-663 QNLFTITG
+663 
-671 YSGLD
+671 
-676 PEIGEFNQNP
+676 
-686 IYKGIDMGYYPQ
+686 
-698 ARTFMFGISMK
+698 
-709 L
+709 

>member
-281 SISGGWNFSE
+281 SIS
-291 EHFMENTKSWL
+291 L
-302 SQGKLRVGWGE
+302 SASVGTGHM
-313 IGNQTIPAGAYLSQ
+313 
-327 YSNGHPSMWYAQY
+327 SN
-340 YMFGN
+340 
-345 TNPTLFAS
+345 
-353 RSQVGNPNLK
+353 
-363 WETTRQLDLGLDLAF
+363 
-378 LEGSLRFT
+378 
-386 FDYYSRDTKDML
+386 
-398 VQVPNPA
+398 
-405 SMGFPN
+405 
-411 TPWVNAGSISNK
+411 
-423 GFEVSIGYDGKVGN
+423 N
-437 DFKYH
+437 DFESGSQ
-442 INGNVSTYKN
+442 IWNRFNENV
-452 KIKDLGSEANIPGK
+452 
-466 EVHLGY
+466 
-472 YTYTMTE
+472 
-479 VGKPLGYYYGYKT
+479 
-492 DGVFQTQQEIDNYQN
+492 
-507 NGQVVMPNAKPGDL
+507 
-521 KFVDLNKDGKLGDED
+521 
-536 RTMIGNPHPD
+536 
-546 FTFGL
+546 GL
-551 TLGAEYKGFDFS
+551 TLNIPIFSNRKNRTAVNKAKIALNDSYLEWTSLQKELLRNVESAYLDAVSAQAQYLSAREKEKYARESYELTSEQFRVGVKNTVELITAQNEYSAEQQQVLQAKYLTLLS
-563 AFFQGSVGNDLLN
+563 IELLN
-576 IVKYDIYGGVGWYNA
+576 IYQGLPASDIY
-591 PKDILTTFWNGPG
+591 
-604 STNENFAIDA
+604 
-614 DSRLNREMSEW
+614 
-625 YVEDGSYVRLKNLTI
+625 
-640 GYTLPSSITR
+640 
-650 KITLNNLRIFVAA
+650 
-663 QNLFTITG
+663 
-671 YSGLD
+671 
-676 PEIGEFNQNP
+676 
-686 IYKGIDMGYYPQ
+686 
-698 ARTFMFGISMK
+698 
-709 L
+709 

>member
-15 SGLRNATAQEASKT
+15 SGLRNASAQEASKT

-113 EVKRQKVQ
+113 EVKMQKVQ

-281 SISGGWNFSE
+281 SIS
-291 EHFMENTKSWL
+291 L
-302 SQGKLRVGWGE
+302 SASVGTGHM
-313 IGNQTIPAGAYLSQ
+313 
-327 YSNGHPSMWYAQY
+327 SN
-340 YMFGN
+340 
-345 TNPTLFAS
+345 
-353 RSQVGNPNLK
+353 
-363 WETTRQLDLGLDLAF
+363 
-378 LEGSLRFT
+378 
-386 FDYYSRDTKDML
+386 
-398 VQVPNPA
+398 
-405 SMGFPN
+405 
-411 TPWVNAGSISNK
+411 
-423 GFEVSIGYDGKVGN
+423 N
-437 DFKYH
+437 DFESGSQ
-442 INGNVSTYKN
+442 IWNRFNENV
-452 KIKDLGSEANIPGK
+452 
-466 EVHLGY
+466 
-472 YTYTMTE
+472 
-479 VGKPLGYYYGYKT
+479 
-492 DGVFQTQQEIDNYQN
+492 
-507 NGQVVMPNAKPGDL
+507 
-521 KFVDLNKDGKLGDED
+521 
-536 RTMIGNPHPD
+536 
-546 FTFGL
+546 GL
-551 TLGAEYKGFDFS
+551 TLNIPIFSNRKNRTAVNKAKIALNDSYLEWTSLQKELLRNVESAYLDAVSAQAQYLSAREKEKYARESYELTSEQFRVGVKNTVELITAQNEYS
-563 AFFQGSVGNDLLN
+563 AAQQQVLQAKYLTLLSIELLN
-576 IVKYDIYGGVGWYNA
+576 IYQGLPASDIY
-591 PKDILTTFWNGPG
+591 
-604 STNENFAIDA
+604 
-614 DSRLNREMSEW
+614 
-625 YVEDGSYVRLKNLTI
+625 
-640 GYTLPSSITR
+640 
-650 KITLNNLRIFVAA
+650 
-663 QNLFTITG
+663 
-671 YSGLD
+671 
-676 PEIGEFNQNP
+676 
-686 IYKGIDMGYYPQ
+686 
-698 ARTFMFGISMK
+698 
-709 L
+709 